1 MKVTLTFNEQRRA
14 AYRQQGLWGDAS
26 LADYWQQTARAMPDK
41 IAVVDNH
48 GATYTYSALDHAA
61 SCLANWM
68 LAKGIESGD
77 RIAFQLPGW
86 CEFTV
91 IYLACLKTGAVSVP
105 LLPSWREAELVWVL
119 NKCQAK
125 MFFAPTLFKQTRPV
139 DLILPL
145 QNQLPQLQ
153 QIVGVDKLAPATSS
167 LSLSQILADNTPLTT
182 AITTHGDELAAV
194 LFTSGTEGLPKGV
207 MLTHNN
213 ILASERAYCARLNL
227 TWQDVFMMPAPLGHA
242 TGFLHGV
249 TAPFLIG
256 ARSVLLDIFTPDA
269 CLALLEQQRCTCMLG
284 ATPFVYDLLN
294 LLEKQPADLSALRFF
309 LCGGTT
315 IPKKVAR
322 ECQQRGIKLLSVYG
336 STESSPHAVVNLDDP
351 LPRFMHTDGYAAAG
365 VEIKVVDD
373 ARKTY
378 GSTESSP
385 HAVVNLDDPLP
396 RFMHT
401 DGYAAAGVEIK
412 VVDDARKTLPPGC
425 EGEEASR
432 GPNVFMGYFDEPELT
447 ARALDEE
454 GWYYSGDLCRMD
466 EAGYIK
472 ITGRKKDIIVRGGEN
487 ISSREVEDIL
497 LQHPKIHDACVVAMP
512 DERLGERSC
521 AYVVL
526 KAPHHSLS
534 LEEVVAFFSRKRVA
548 KYKYPEHIVVIEK
561 LPRTVSGKIQKFLLR
576 KDIMRRLTQDVCEEI
591 E

>member
-48 GATYTYSALDHAA
+48 GASYTYSALDHAA

-91 IYLACLKTGAVSVP
+91 IYLACLKIGAVSVP

-167 LSLSQILADNTPLTT
+167 LSLSQIIADNTSLTT

-213 ILASERAYCARLNL
+213 ILASERAYCVRLNL

-294 LLEKQPADLSALRFF
+294 VLEKQPADLSALRFF

-322 ECQQRGIKLLSVYG
+322 ECQQLGIKLLSVYG

-351 LPRFMHTDGYAAAG
+351 L
-365 VEIKVVDD
+365 
-373 ARKTY
+373 
-378 GSTESSP
+378 S
-385 HAVVNLDDPLP
+385 

-497 LQHPKIHDACVVAMP
+497 LQHPKIHDACLVAMP

-561 LPRTVSGKIQKFLLR
+561 LPRTASGKIQKFLLR
-576 KDIMRRLTQDVCEEI
+576 KDIMRRLTQDVCEKI

>member
-48 GATYTYSALDHAA
+48 GASYTYSALDHAA

-91 IYLACLKTGAVSVP
+91 IYLACLKIGAVSVP

-153 QIVGVDKLAPATSS
+153 QLVGVDKLTPATSA
-167 LSLSQILADNTPLTT
+167 LSLSQIIADNTPLTT
-182 AITTHGDELAAV
+182 AITVHGDELAAV

-351 LPRFMHTDGYAAAG
+351 L
-365 VEIKVVDD
+365 
-373 ARKTY
+373 
-378 GSTESSP
+378 S
-385 HAVVNLDDPLP
+385 

-454 GWYYSGDLCRMD
+454 GWYYSGDLCCMD

-561 LPRTVSGKIQKFLLR
+561 LPRTASGKIQKFLLR

>member
-48 GATYTYSALDHAA
+48 GASYTYSALDHAA

-91 IYLACLKTGAVSVP
+91 IYLACLKIGAVSVP

-153 QIVGVDKLAPATSS
+153 QLVGVDKLAPATSA
-167 LSLSQILADNTPLTT
+167 LSLSQIIADNTPLTT
-182 AITTHGDELAAV
+182 AITVHGDELAAV
-194 LFTSGTEGLPKGV
+194 LFTSGAEGLPKGV

-351 LPRFMHTDGYAAAG
+351 L
-365 VEIKVVDD
+365 
-373 ARKTY
+373 
-378 GSTESSP
+378 S
-385 HAVVNLDDPLP
+385 

-454 GWYYSGDLCRMD
+454 GWYYSGDLCCMD

-561 LPRTVSGKIQKFLLR
+561 LPRTASGKIQKFLLR

>member
-1 MKVTLTFNEQRRA
+1 MHPTGPHLGPDVLFRESNMKVTLTFNEQRRA

-48 GATYTYSALDHAA
+48 GASYTYSALDHAA

-91 IYLACLKTGAVSVP
+91 IYLACLKIGAVSVP

-167 LSLSQILADNTPLTT
+167 LSLSQIIADNTSLTT

-213 ILASERAYCARLNL
+213 ILASERAYCVRLNL

-294 LLEKQPADLSALRFF
+294 VLEKQPADLSALRFF

-322 ECQQRGIKLLSVYG
+322 ECQQLGIKLLSVYG

-351 LPRFMHTDGYAAAG
+351 L
-365 VEIKVVDD
+365 
-373 ARKTY
+373 
-378 GSTESSP
+378 S
-385 HAVVNLDDPLP
+385 

-432 GPNVFMGYFDEPELT
+432 GPNVFMRYFDEPELT

-561 LPRTVSGKIQKFLLR
+561 LPRTASGKIQKFLLR

>member
-48 GATYTYSALDHAA
+48 GASYTYSALDHAA

-91 IYLACLKTGAVSVP
+91 IYLACLKIGAVSVP

-167 LSLSQILADNTPLTT
+167 LSLSQIIADNTSLTT

-213 ILASERAYCARLNL
+213 ILACERAYCARLNL

-351 LPRFMHTDGYAAAG
+351 L
-365 VEIKVVDD
+365 
-373 ARKTY
+373 
-378 GSTESSP
+378 S
-385 HAVVNLDDPLP
+385 

-561 LPRTVSGKIQKFLLR
+561 LPRTASGKIQKFLLR

>member
-48 GATYTYSALDHAA
+48 GASYTYSALDHAA

-91 IYLACLKTGAVSVP
+91 IYLACLKIGAVSVP

-167 LSLSQILADNTPLTT
+167 LSLSQIIADNTSLTT

-294 LLEKQPADLSALRFF
+294 VLEKQPADLSALRFF

-351 LPRFMHTDGYAAAG
+351 L
-365 VEIKVVDD
+365 
-373 ARKTY
+373 
-378 GSTESSP
+378 S
-385 HAVVNLDDPLP
+385 

-512 DERLGERSC
+512 DERLGERSG

-561 LPRTVSGKIQKFLLR
+561 LPRTASGKIQKFLLR

>member
-1 MKVTLTFNEQRRA
+1 MHPTGPHLRPDVLFRESNMKVTLTFNEQRRA

-48 GATYTYSALDHAA
+48 GASYTYSALDHAA

-91 IYLACLKTGAVSVP
+91 IYLACLKIGAVSVP

-167 LSLSQILADNTPLTT
+167 LSLSQIIADNTPLTT

-294 LLEKQPADLSALRFF
+294 VLEKQPADLSALRFF

-322 ECQQRGIKLLSVYG
+322 ECQQLGIKLLSVYG

-351 LPRFMHTDGYAAAG
+351 L
-365 VEIKVVDD
+365 
-373 ARKTY
+373 
-378 GSTESSP
+378 S
-385 HAVVNLDDPLP
+385 

-561 LPRTVSGKIQKFLLR
+561 LPRTASGKIQKFLLR

>member
-91 IYLACLKTGAVSVP
+91 IYLACLKIGAVSVP

-153 QIVGVDKLAPATSS
+153 QIVGVDKLAPATSA
-167 LSLSQILADNTPLTT
+167 LSLSQIIADNTPLTT
-182 AITTHGDELAAV
+182 AITVHGDELAAV

-351 LPRFMHTDGYAAAG
+351 L
-365 VEIKVVDD
+365 
-373 ARKTY
+373 
-378 GSTESSP
+378 S
-385 HAVVNLDDPLP
+385 

-454 GWYYSGDLCRMD
+454 GWYYSGDFCRMD

-561 LPRTVSGKIQKFLLR
+561 LPRTASGKIQKFLLR

>member
-1 MKVTLTFNEQRRA
+1 MHPTGPHLGPDVLFRESKMKVTLTFNEQRRA

-48 GATYTYSALDHAA
+48 GASYTYSALDHAA

-68 LAKGIESGD
+68 LAKGIESAA

-91 IYLACLKTGAVSVP
+91 IYLACLKIGAVSVP

-167 LSLSQILADNTPLTT
+167 LSLSQIIADNTPLTT

-351 LPRFMHTDGYAAAG
+351 L
-365 VEIKVVDD
+365 
-373 ARKTY
+373 
-378 GSTESSP
+378 S
-385 HAVVNLDDPLP
+385 

-561 LPRTVSGKIQKFLLR
+561 LPRTASGKIQKFLLR
-576 KDIMRRLTQDVCEEI
+576 KDIMRRLTQDICEEI

>member
-91 IYLACLKTGAVSVP
+91 IYLACLKIGAVSVP

-167 LSLSQILADNTPLTT
+167 LSLSQIIADNTPLTT

-269 CLALLEQQRCTCMLG
+269 CLTLLEQQRCTCMLG

-351 LPRFMHTDGYAAAG
+351 L
-365 VEIKVVDD
+365 
-373 ARKTY
+373 
-378 GSTESSP
+378 S
-385 HAVVNLDDPLP
+385 

-561 LPRTVSGKIQKFLLR
+561 LPRTASGKIQKFLLR

>member
-48 GATYTYSALDHAA
+48 GASYTYSALDHAA

-91 IYLACLKTGAVSVP
+91 IYLACLKIGAVSVP

-153 QIVGVDKLAPATSS
+153 QLVGVDKLAPATSS
-167 LSLSQILADNTPLTT
+167 LSLSQIIADNTPLTT
-182 AITTHGDELAAV
+182 AITVHGDELAAV

-256 ARSVLLDIFTPDA
+256 ARSVLLDIFTPAA
-269 CLALLEQQRCTCMLG
+269 CLALLELQRCTCMLG

-351 LPRFMHTDGYAAAG
+351 L
-365 VEIKVVDD
+365 
-373 ARKTY
+373 
-378 GSTESSP
+378 S
-385 HAVVNLDDPLP
+385 

-534 LEEVVAFFSRKRVA
+534 LEDVVTFFSRKRVA

-561 LPRTVSGKIQKFLLR
+561 LPRTASGKIQKFLLR

>member
-91 IYLACLKTGAVSVP
+91 IYLACLKIGAVSVP

-167 LSLSQILADNTPLTT
+167 LSLSQIIADNTPLTM
-182 AITTHGDELAAV
+182 AIRTHGDELAAV

-351 LPRFMHTDGYAAAG
+351 L
-365 VEIKVVDD
+365 
-373 ARKTY
+373 
-378 GSTESSP
+378 S
-385 HAVVNLDDPLP
+385 

-561 LPRTVSGKIQKFLLR
+561 LPRTASGKIQKFLLR

>member
-48 GATYTYSALDHAA
+48 GASYTYSALDHAA

-91 IYLACLKTGAVSVP
+91 IYLACLKIGAVSVP

-167 LSLSQILADNTPLTT
+167 LSLSQIIADNTSLTT

-294 LLEKQPADLSALRFF
+294 VLEKQPADLSALRFF

-351 LPRFMHTDGYAAAG
+351 L
-365 VEIKVVDD
+365 
-373 ARKTY
+373 
-378 GSTESSP
+378 S
-385 HAVVNLDDPLP
+385 

-466 EAGYIK
+466 EDGYIK

-561 LPRTVSGKIQKFLLR
+561 LPRTASGKIQKFLLR

>member
-1 MKVTLTFNEQRRA
+1 MHPTGPHLGPDVLFRESNMKVTLTFNEQRRA

-48 GATYTYSALDHAA
+48 GASYTYSALDHAA

-91 IYLACLKTGAVSVP
+91 IYLACLKIGAVSVP

-167 LSLSQILADNTPLTT
+167 LSLSQIIADNTPLTT

-294 LLEKQPADLSALRFF
+294 VLEKQPADLSALRFF

-322 ECQQRGIKLLSVYG
+322 ECQQLGIKLLSVYG

-351 LPRFMHTDGYAAAG
+351 L
-365 VEIKVVDD
+365 
-373 ARKTY
+373 
-378 GSTESSP
+378 S
-385 HAVVNLDDPLP
+385 

-447 ARALDEE
+447 ARALDEK

-561 LPRTVSGKIQKFLLR
+561 LPRTASGKIQKFLLR

>member
-48 GATYTYSALDHAA
+48 GASYTYSALDHAA

-91 IYLACLKTGAVSVP
+91 IYLACLKIGAVSVP

-167 LSLSQILADNTPLTT
+167 LSLSQIIADNTPLTT

-294 LLEKQPADLSALRFF
+294 VLEKQPADLSALRFF

-322 ECQQRGIKLLSVYG
+322 ECQQLGIKLLSVYG

-351 LPRFMHTDGYAAAG
+351 L
-365 VEIKVVDD
+365 
-373 ARKTY
+373 
-378 GSTESSP
+378 S
-385 HAVVNLDDPLP
+385 

-497 LQHPKIHDACVVAMP
+497 LQHPKIHNACVVAMP

-561 LPRTVSGKIQKFLLR
+561 LPRTASGKIQKFLLR

>member
-91 IYLACLKTGAVSVP
+91 IYLACLKIGAVSVP

-167 LSLSQILADNTPLTT
+167 LSLSQIIADNTPLTT

-351 LPRFMHTDGYAAAG
+351 LSRF
-365 VEIKVVDD
+365 I
-373 ARKTY
+373 
-378 GSTESSP
+378 
-385 HAVVNLDDPLP
+385 
-396 RFMHT
+396 HT

-561 LPRTVSGKIQKFLLR
+561 LPRTASGKIQKFLLR

>member
-48 GATYTYSALDHAA
+48 GASYTYSALDHAA

-91 IYLACLKTGAVSVP
+91 IYLACLKIGAVSVP

-167 LSLSQILADNTPLTT
+167 LSLSQIIADNTSLTT

-294 LLEKQPADLSALRFF
+294 VLEKQPADLSALRFF

-351 LPRFMHTDGYAAAG
+351 L
-365 VEIKVVDD
+365 
-373 ARKTY
+373 
-378 GSTESSP
+378 S
-385 HAVVNLDDPLP
+385 

-497 LQHPKIHDACVVAMP
+497 LQHPKIHNACVVAMS

-561 LPRTVSGKIQKFLLR
+561 LPRTTSGKIQKFLLR

>member
-48 GATYTYSALDHAA
+48 GASYTYSALDHAA

-91 IYLACLKTGAVSVP
+91 IYLACLKIGAVSVP
-105 LLPSWREAELVWVL
+105 LLPSWREAKLVWVL

-167 LSLSQILADNTPLTT
+167 LSLSQIIADNTSLTT

-294 LLEKQPADLSALRFF
+294 VLEKQPADLSALRFF

-351 LPRFMHTDGYAAAG
+351 L
-365 VEIKVVDD
+365 
-373 ARKTY
+373 
-378 GSTESSP
+378 S
-385 HAVVNLDDPLP
+385 

-497 LQHPKIHDACVVAMP
+497 LQHPKIHDACVVAMS

-561 LPRTVSGKIQKFLLR
+561 LPRTTSGKIQKFLLR

>member
-48 GATYTYSALDHAA
+48 GASYTYSALDHAA

-91 IYLACLKTGAVSVP
+91 IYLACLKIGAVSVP

-167 LSLSQILADNTPLTT
+167 LSLSQIIADNTSLTT
-182 AITTHGDELAAV
+182 AIMTHGDELAAV

-294 LLEKQPADLSALRFF
+294 VLEKQPADLSALRFF

-351 LPRFMHTDGYAAAG
+351 L
-365 VEIKVVDD
+365 
-373 ARKTY
+373 
-378 GSTESSP
+378 S
-385 HAVVNLDDPLP
+385 

-497 LQHPKIHDACVVAMP
+497 LQHPKIHDACVVAMS

-561 LPRTVSGKIQKFLLR
+561 LPRTTSGKIQKFLLR

>member
-1 MKVTLTFNEQRRA
+1 MHPTGPHLGPDVLFRESKMKVTLTFNEQRRA

-48 GATYTYSALDHAA
+48 GASYTYSALDHAA

-91 IYLACLKTGAVSVP
+91 IYLACLKIGAVSVP

-167 LSLSQILADNTPLTT
+167 LSLSQIIADNTPLTM

-351 LPRFMHTDGYAAAG
+351 L
-365 VEIKVVDD
+365 
-373 ARKTY
+373 
-378 GSTESSP
+378 S
-385 HAVVNLDDPLP
+385 

-534 LEEVVAFFSRKRVA
+534 LEDVVAFFSRKRVA

-561 LPRTVSGKIQKFLLR
+561 LPRTASGKIQKFLLR

>member
-48 GATYTYSALDHAA
+48 GASYTYSALDHAA

-91 IYLACLKTGAVSVP
+91 IYLACLKIGAVSVP

-167 LSLSQILADNTPLTT
+167 LSLSQIIADNTPLTT

-294 LLEKQPADLSALRFF
+294 VLEKQPADLSALRFF
-309 LCGGTT
+309 LCSGTT

-322 ECQQRGIKLLSVYG
+322 ECQQLGIKLLSVYG
-336 STESSPHAVVNLDDP
+336 STESSPHAVVSLDDP
-351 LPRFMHTDGYAAAG
+351 L
-365 VEIKVVDD
+365 
-373 ARKTY
+373 
-378 GSTESSP
+378 S
-385 HAVVNLDDPLP
+385 

-561 LPRTVSGKIQKFLLR
+561 LPRTASGKIQKFLLR

>member
-48 GATYTYSALDHAA
+48 GASYNYSALDHAA

-91 IYLACLKTGAVSVP
+91 IYLACLKIGAVSVP

-167 LSLSQILADNTPLTT
+167 LSLSQIIADNTPLTT

-227 TWQDVFMMPAPLGHA
+227 TWQDVFMMPASLGHA

-294 LLEKQPADLSALRFF
+294 VLEKQPADLSALRFF

-322 ECQQRGIKLLSVYG
+322 ECQQLGIKLLSVYG

-351 LPRFMHTDGYAAAG
+351 L
-365 VEIKVVDD
+365 
-373 ARKTY
+373 
-378 GSTESSP
+378 S
-385 HAVVNLDDPLP
+385 

-561 LPRTVSGKIQKFLLR
+561 LPRTASGKIQKFLLR

>member
-48 GATYTYSALDHAA
+48 GASYTYSALDHAA

-91 IYLACLKTGAVSVP
+91 IYLACLKIGAVSVP

-153 QIVGVDKLAPATSS
+153 QIVGVDKLALATSS
-167 LSLSQILADNTPLTT
+167 LSLSQIIADNTSLTT

-294 LLEKQPADLSALRFF
+294 VLEKQPADLSALRFF

-351 LPRFMHTDGYAAAG
+351 L
-365 VEIKVVDD
+365 
-373 ARKTY
+373 
-378 GSTESSP
+378 S
-385 HAVVNLDDPLP
+385 

-497 LQHPKIHDACVVAMP
+497 LQHPKIHDACVVAMS

-561 LPRTVSGKIQKFLLR
+561 LPLTTSGKIQKFLLR

>member
-48 GATYTYSALDHAA
+48 GASYTYSALDHAA

-77 RIAFQLPGW
+77 RIAFQLPGR

-91 IYLACLKTGAVSVP
+91 IYLACLKIGAVSVP

-167 LSLSQILADNTPLTT
+167 LSLSQIIADNTSLTT

-213 ILASERAYCARLNL
+213 ILASERAYCVRLNL

-351 LPRFMHTDGYAAAG
+351 L
-365 VEIKVVDD
+365 
-373 ARKTY
+373 
-378 GSTESSP
+378 S
-385 HAVVNLDDPLP
+385 

-561 LPRTVSGKIQKFLLR
+561 LPRTASGKIQKFLLR

>member
-48 GATYTYSALDHAA
+48 GASYTYSALDHAA

-91 IYLACLKTGAVSVP
+91 IYLACLKIGAVSVP

-167 LSLSQILADNTPLTT
+167 LSLSQIIADNTPLTT
-182 AITTHGDELAAV
+182 AITVHGDELAAV

-351 LPRFMHTDGYAAAG
+351 LSRFMHTDGYAAAG

-373 ARKTY
+373 A
-378 GSTESSP
+378 
-385 HAVVNLDDPLP
+385 H
-396 RFMHT
+396 
-401 DGYAAAGVEIK
+401 
-412 VVDDARKTLPPGC
+412 KTLPPGC

-561 LPRTVSGKIQKFLLR
+561 LPRTASGKIQKFLLR

>member
-48 GATYTYSALDHAA
+48 GASYTYSALDHAA

-91 IYLACLKTGAVSVP
+91 IYLACLKIGAVSVP

-145 QNQLPQLQ
+145 QNQLLQLQ

-167 LSLSQILADNTPLTT
+167 LSLSQIIAYNTPLTT
-182 AITTHGDELAAV
+182 AITVHGDELAAV

-351 LPRFMHTDGYAAAG
+351 L
-365 VEIKVVDD
+365 
-373 ARKTY
+373 
-378 GSTESSP
+378 S
-385 HAVVNLDDPLP
+385 

-497 LQHPKIHDACVVAMP
+497 LQHPKIHDACVIAMP

-521 AYVVL
+521 TYVVL

-534 LEEVVAFFSRKRVA
+534 LEDVVAFFSRKRVA

-561 LPRTVSGKIQKFLLR
+561 LPRTASGKIQKFLLR

>member
-48 GATYTYSALDHAA
+48 GASYTYSALDHAA

-68 LAKGIESGD
+68 LTKGIESGD

-91 IYLACLKTGAVSVP
+91 IYLACLKIGAVSVP

-145 QNQLPQLQ
+145 QNQLLQLQ

-167 LSLSQILADNTPLTT
+167 LSLSQIIADNTPLTT
-182 AITTHGDELAAV
+182 AITVHGDELAAV

-227 TWQDVFMMPAPLGHA
+227 TWPDVFMMPAPLGHA

-256 ARSVLLDIFTPDA
+256 ARSVLLDIFTPAA

-351 LPRFMHTDGYAAAG
+351 L
-365 VEIKVVDD
+365 
-373 ARKTY
+373 
-378 GSTESSP
+378 S
-385 HAVVNLDDPLP
+385 

-412 VVDDARKTLPPGC
+412 VVDDARKTLPPGY

>member
-48 GATYTYSALDHAA
+48 GASYTYSALDHAA

-91 IYLACLKTGAVSVP
+91 IYLACLKIGAVSVP

-167 LSLSQILADNTPLTT
+167 LSLSQIIADNTPLTT

-322 ECQQRGIKLLSVYG
+322 ECQQRGIKLLRVYG

-351 LPRFMHTDGYAAAG
+351 L
-365 VEIKVVDD
+365 
-373 ARKTY
+373 
-378 GSTESSP
+378 S
-385 HAVVNLDDPLP
+385 

-561 LPRTVSGKIQKFLLR
+561 LPRTTSGKIQKFLLR

>member
-48 GATYTYSALDHAA
+48 GASYTYSALDHAA

-91 IYLACLKTGAVSVP
+91 IYLACLKIGAVSVP

-167 LSLSQILADNTPLTT
+167 LSLSQIIADNTSLTT

-227 TWQDVFMMPAPLGHA
+227 TWQDVFMIPAPLGHA

-294 LLEKQPADLSALRFF
+294 VLEKQPADLSALRFF

-351 LPRFMHTDGYAAAG
+351 L
-365 VEIKVVDD
+365 
-373 ARKTY
+373 
-378 GSTESSP
+378 S
-385 HAVVNLDDPLP
+385 

-432 GPNVFMGYFDEPELT
+432 GPNMFMGYFDEPELT

-561 LPRTVSGKIQKFLLR
+561 LPRTASGKIQKFLLR

>member
-48 GATYTYSALDHAA
+48 GASYTYSALDHAA

-91 IYLACLKTGAVSVP
+91 IYLACLKIGAVSVP

-167 LSLSQILADNTPLTT
+167 LSLSQIIADNTSLTT

-207 MLTHNN
+207 VLTHNN

-249 TAPFLIG
+249 TAPLLIG

-294 LLEKQPADLSALRFF
+294 LVEKQPADLSALRFF

-351 LPRFMHTDGYAAAG
+351 L
-365 VEIKVVDD
+365 
-373 ARKTY
+373 
-378 GSTESSP
+378 S
-385 HAVVNLDDPLP
+385 

-561 LPRTVSGKIQKFLLR
+561 LPRTASGKIQKFLLR

>member
-48 GATYTYSALDHAA
+48 GASYTYSALDHAA

-68 LAKGIESGD
+68 LTKGIESGD

-91 IYLACLKTGAVSVP
+91 IYLACLKIGAVSVP

-256 ARSVLLDIFTPDA
+256 ARSVLLDIFTPAA

-322 ECQQRGIKLLSVYG
+322 ECQQRGIKLLSV
-336 STESSPHAVVNLDDP
+336 
-351 LPRFMHTDGYAAAG
+351 
-365 VEIKVVDD
+365 
-373 ARKTY
+373 Y

-561 LPRTVSGKIQKFLLR
+561 LPRTASGKIQKFLLR

>member
-48 GATYTYSALDHAA
+48 GASYTYSALDHAA

-91 IYLACLKTGAVSVP
+91 IYLACLKIGAVSVP

-153 QIVGVDKLAPATSS
+153 QLVGVDKLAPATSS
-167 LSLSQILADNTPLTT
+167 LSLSQIIADNTPLTT

-351 LPRFMHTDGYAAAG
+351 L
-365 VEIKVVDD
+365 
-373 ARKTY
+373 
-378 GSTESSP
+378 S
-385 HAVVNLDDPLP
+385 

-454 GWYYSGDLCRMD
+454 GWYYSGDLCCMD

-561 LPRTVSGKIQKFLLR
+561 LPRTASGKIQKFLLR

>member
-48 GATYTYSALDHAA
+48 GASYTYSALDHAA

-91 IYLACLKTGAVSVP
+91 IYLACLKIGAVSVP

-167 LSLSQILADNTPLTT
+167 LSLSQIIADNTPLTT

-351 LPRFMHTDGYAAAG
+351 L
-365 VEIKVVDD
+365 
-373 ARKTY
+373 
-378 GSTESSP
+378 S
-385 HAVVNLDDPLP
+385 

-487 ISSREVEDIL
+487 IRSREVEDIL
-497 LQHPKIHDACVVAMP
+497 LQHPKIHDTCVVAMP

-561 LPRTVSGKIQKFLLR
+561 LPRTASGKIQKFLLR

>member
-48 GATYTYSALDHAA
+48 GASYTYSALDHAA

-68 LAKGIESGD
+68 LTKGIESGD

-91 IYLACLKTGAVSVP
+91 IYLACLKIGAVSVP

-256 ARSVLLDIFTPDA
+256 ARSVLLDIFTPAA

-351 LPRFMHTDGYAAAG
+351 L
-365 VEIKVVDD
+365 
-373 ARKTY
+373 
-378 GSTESSP
+378 S
-385 HAVVNLDDPLP
+385 

-447 ARALDEE
+447 AHALDEE

-534 LEEVVAFFSRKRVA
+534 LEDVVAFFSRKRVA

-561 LPRTVSGKIQKFLLR
+561 LPRTASGKIQKFLLR

>member
-48 GATYTYSALDHAA
+48 GASYTYSALDHAA

-91 IYLACLKTGAVSVP
+91 IYLACLKIGAVSVP

-167 LSLSQILADNTPLTT
+167 LSLSQIIADNTPLTT

-351 LPRFMHTDGYAAAG
+351 L
-365 VEIKVVDD
+365 
-373 ARKTY
+373 
-378 GSTESSP
+378 S
-385 HAVVNLDDPLP
+385 

-561 LPRTVSGKIQKFLLR
+561 LPRTASGKIQKFLLR
-576 KDIMRRLTQDVCEEI
+576 KDIMRRLTQDVREEI

>member
-48 GATYTYSALDHAA
+48 GASYTYSALDHAA

-91 IYLACLKTGAVSVP
+91 IYLACLKIGAVSVP

-167 LSLSQILADNTPLTT
+167 LSLSQIIADNTSLTT

-242 TGFLHGV
+242 TGFLHGI

-294 LLEKQPADLSALRFF
+294 VLEKQPADLSALRFF

-351 LPRFMHTDGYAAAG
+351 L
-365 VEIKVVDD
+365 
-373 ARKTY
+373 
-378 GSTESSP
+378 S
-385 HAVVNLDDPLP
+385 

-497 LQHPKIHDACVVAMP
+497 LQHPKIHDACVVAMS

-561 LPRTVSGKIQKFLLR
+561 LPRTTSGKIQKFLLR

>member
-48 GATYTYSALDHAA
+48 GASYTYSALDHAA

-68 LAKGIESGD
+68 LTKGIESGD

-91 IYLACLKTGAVSVP
+91 IYLACLKIGAVSVP

-351 LPRFMHTDGYAAAG
+351 LSRFMHTDGYAAAG
-365 VEIKVVDD
+365 VEIKVVD
-373 ARKTY
+373 
-378 GSTESSP
+378 
-385 HAVVNLDDPLP
+385 N
-396 RFMHT
+396 
-401 DGYAAAGVEIK
+401 
-412 VVDDARKTLPPGC
+412 ARKTLPPGC

-534 LEEVVAFFSRKRVA
+534 LEDVVAFFSRKRVA

-561 LPRTVSGKIQKFLLR
+561 LPRTASGKIQKFLLR